1 MTEYYAKTRVN
12 IVSLMMF
19 CQKKVASKLQNN
31 VILIFLCR
39 CKNSAQQ
46 VGCCAHVA
54 SVCWFL
60 GNKRFE
66 EINNTSRR
74 LAHSIL
80 DCAAKHDV
88 EDEEDSQAGEFTE
101 S

>member
-1 MTEYYAKTRVN
+1 
-12 IVSLMMF
+12 
-19 CQKKVASKLQNN
+19 
-31 VILIFLCR
+31 VIYIFSWR
-39 CKNSAQQ
+39 CKNGARQ

-66 EINNTSRR
+66 GITSTSRR

-88 EDEEDSQAGEFTE
+88 EDEEDSQTGKFTIFLCMILIQSSQFHVIE
-101 S
+101 